1 MQCCIINLLSICK
14 GKVKKDMKRE
24 LLFLLLFESVS
35 EAVVMV
41 LPVCSVSAGLVRDL
55 TEVLKKESPSTGLY
69 DKDDALPERL
79 PLHLLAKKRME
90 VILVTVQFVEDI
102 FICVQVRTENNKVA
116 GYCCLVNRAWVRAHG
131 FSIFNG

>member
-24 LLFLLLFESVS
+24 LLFLLIFESVS

-79 PLHLLAKKRME
+79 PLHLLAKKE
-90 VILVTVQFVEDI
+90 W
-102 FICVQVRTENNKVA
+102 K
-116 GYCCLVNRAWVRAHG
+116 
-131 FSIFNG
+131 